1 MGKPLT
7 VLLVILLLALAVAA
21 TAFGMAD
28 IYRREA
34 VMLIDAVWTADG
46 EGATDWRWEQA
57 QRYLWLA
64 NRLAP
69 FDPRILSDLGQLYE
83 LRHGEA
89 PGPEE
94 NRQGKPFVGR
104 SGKLLDQILEA
115 VHFDPEKDVFITNSV
130 FRMPPGDGDKAFRK
144 PTTEEIEEYKPY
156 LLEIIRLI
164 DPLIML
170 LSGNVAT
177 QSLLG
182 RTGIT
187 RLRGEWFDYN
197 GRPTMPIFHPA
208 YLLRNPTREPGG
220 PKALTW
226 RDIREVRRKY
236 DELQSGG

>member
-1 MGKPLT
+1 MGMQFGLFDEKPQYYASLDD
-7 VLLVILLLALAVAA
+7 LVEYMMTMEDDPLHSAGTNMV
-21 TAFGMAD
+21 
-28 IYRREA
+28 IYRGNPEA
-34 VMLIDAVWTADG
+34 KLMI
-46 EGATDWRWEQA
+46 
-57 QRYLWLA
+57 
-64 NRLAP
+64 
-69 FDPRILSDLGQLYE
+69 I
-83 LRHGEA
+83 GEA

-94 NRQGKPFVGR
+94 DRQGKPFVGR
-104 SGKLLDQILEA
+104 SGKLLDQILQA
-115 VHFDPEKDVFITNSV
+115 VDFDPAEDVFITNAV
-130 FRMPPGDGDKAFRK
+130 FRMPPGEGDKAFRK
-144 PTTEEIEEYKPY
+144 PTTDEIDGYKPY

-187 RLRGEWFDYN
+187 KLRGEWFDYN

-226 RDIREVRRKY
+226 RDIKEVRRQY
-236 DELQSGG
+236 DELQADGQF